1 MILLRCQK
9 SRISSD
15 ESFLNDLRQAIISST
30 LLMDFYLGKLDK
42 SYDLIDGLLYFNGLL
57 VIPSESLQLRVFMQR
72 HCSPAAGHYGMAKT
86 LELITRDFH
95 WPNLRKS
102 IRRLIRNCDVCQR
115 SKPSRHAPYGLLQ
128 ALSVPSERW
137 WDISMDFITVLPI
150 SNGYDSIF
158 VVKDRLSKQAHFIP
172 CKKTITGEE
181 TAELFLR
188 EIFRLHGSPRSI
200 VSDRGTQF
208 VSTYW
213 KRFSELLGTKV
224 NLSSAFHPE
233 TDGSTEVLN
242 QMIEQYLR
250 IYCNYQQDDWTTHIS
265 LAEFTYNNTVNT
277 STQMTPFFANHGH
290 HPLFDLSVIRES
302 VVPSAESR
310 ILQLKTIRE
319 DLIANL
325 TSAQESYTHYANR
338 SRLPTPDLRIGDLV
352 YLDRRHIKTSRPS
365 SKLDYKKL
373 GPFKISHIINPVT
386 FKLKLPPSMKIHPVF
401 HVSLLEPKTRDI
413 IQDFIQPPPPP
424 EIIDS
429 YEEFEVE
436 EILDSRLH
444 RGKLQYFIHWKGYP
458 VSDRTWEPA
467 SNVINS
473 PKLLMEFHQRYPD
486 KPKPTLGVRHKRRG

>member
-1 MILLRCQK
+1 
-9 SRISSD
+9 
-15 ESFLNDLRQAIISST
+15 
-30 LLMDFYLGKLDK
+30 
-42 SYDLIDGLLYFNGLL
+42 
-57 VIPSESLQLRVFMQR
+57 
-72 HCSPAAGHYGMAKT
+72 
-86 LELITRDFH
+86 
-95 WPNLRKS
+95 
-102 IRRLIRNCDVCQR
+102 
-115 SKPSRHAPYGLLQ
+115 
-128 ALSVPSERW
+128 
-137 WDISMDFITVLPI
+137 
-150 SNGYDSIF
+150 
-158 VVKDRLSKQAHFIP
+158 
-172 CKKTITGEE
+172 
-181 TAELFLR
+181 
-188 EIFRLHGSPRSI
+188 
-200 VSDRGTQF
+200 
-208 VSTYW
+208 
-213 KRFSELLGTKV
+213 
-224 NLSSAFHPE
+224 
-233 TDGSTEVLN
+233 
-242 QMIEQYLR
+242 MIEQYLR
-250 IYCNYQQDDWTTHIS
+250 IYCNFQQDDWTTHIP

-373 GPFKISHIINPVT
+373 GPFKISEVINPVT

-413 IQDFIQPPPPP
+413 IQDFIQPPPLP

-444 RGKLQYFIHWKGYP
+444 RGKLQYFIH
-458 VSDRTWEPA
+458 
-467 SNVINS
+467 
-473 PKLLMEFHQRYPD
+473 
-486 KPKPTLGVRHKRRG
+486 